1 MQSVNVRVIKET
13 TSTFSIE
20 IFADWIVENST
31 DEEFQLDYSTKL
43 FPIDRQST
51 SSLAIENYQH
61 GKKIEMALSIYSQD
75 DSHHYPYDI
84 VTNGT

>member
-31 DEEFQLDYSTKL
+31 DEEF
-43 FPIDRQST
+43 
-51 SSLAIENYQH
+51 
-61 GKKIEMALSIYSQD
+61 
-75 DSHHYPYDI
+75 
-84 VTNGT
+84 